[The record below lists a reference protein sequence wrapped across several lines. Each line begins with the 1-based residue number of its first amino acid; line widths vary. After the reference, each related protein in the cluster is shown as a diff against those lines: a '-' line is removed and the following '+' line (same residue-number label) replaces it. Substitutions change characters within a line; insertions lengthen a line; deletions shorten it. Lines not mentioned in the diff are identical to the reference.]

1 MLTSLHMI
9 PIVCHPCPYVRVSVV
24 SVCPCLRVSACPCV
38 RVPVVSVC
46 QAILHDKIHIADAV
60 NVEVISLDDAPK
72 GYAEFDQVCLFNI
85 SVYIQSNFS
94 LYFSL
99 YLV

>member
-9 PIVCHPCPYVRVSVV
+9 PIVFHPCPYVRVSV
-24 SVCPCLRVSACPCV
+24 CPCV
-38 RVPVVSVC
+38 RVSVC

-85 SVYIQSNFS
+85 SVYISVYFS

-99 YLV
+99 YSV